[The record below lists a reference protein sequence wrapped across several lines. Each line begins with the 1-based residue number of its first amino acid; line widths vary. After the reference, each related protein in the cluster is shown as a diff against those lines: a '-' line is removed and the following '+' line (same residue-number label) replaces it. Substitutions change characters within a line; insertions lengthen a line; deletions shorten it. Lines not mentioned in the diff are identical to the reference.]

1 MSFTLG
7 MGSLFRDAVKD
18 KQMKGSMSAVT
29 DKKALKNVLE
39 QKAAAEMTG
48 DKNIDTSQQSKL
60 AKKSLEEGGGLSA
73 ALEKEKG
80 GTDWSEKL
88 ADVGRLSALTGKKP
102 KDSGFR
108 VSSQTLSGAGRLG
121 TGLTLKDILKYRP

>member
-7 MGSLFRDAVKD
+7 MGSLFQDAIKN

-39 QKAAAEMTG
+39 QKSAAEMTG
-48 DKNIDTSQQSKL
+48 DEYIDTSQQSKL
-60 AKKSLEEGGGLSA
+60 ARKDIKEGGGLSTN
-73 ALEKEKG
+73 LEKEKSV
-80 GTDWSEKL
+80 DWSEKL
-88 ADVGRLSALTGKKP
+88 AGLGRLSELTGKQP
-102 KDSGFR
+102 RDSGFR